1 MDFTED
7 YFHLKKNQS
16 TRPPKLFF
24 SPTRICCARVLVSL
38 VCGCQQTQ
46 RRWDKGSYLFSPSSA
61 VWWCLKT
68 FSWGLLWPFCTL
80 IKKEPRT
87 REHCMSKKPST
98 HVCVCGGGAAGVP
111 LAWSLSSWLATFFHS
126 SIFNSRGVMRL
137 SERELWQRMWNV
149 NLSMMFSRLQLKL
162 SLKKLTYNFN
172 NHHAIMTLYIT
183 HVSVKYKLIV
193 CAISAFIT
201 K

>member
-1 MDFTED
+1 MIQTKTFRINPKGKVIWVLLRANNKSKHSKYCVGDYYWCRSGVDFTED

-16 TRPPKLFF
+16 TRSPKLFF

-98 HVCVCGGGAAGVP
+98 HVCVCGGGCWHTFSMVFVELVSHFLP
-111 LAWSLSSWLATFFHS
+111 LLHL
-126 SIFNSRGVMRL
+126 
-137 SERELWQRMWNV
+137 
-149 NLSMMFSRLQLKL
+149 
-162 SLKKLTYNFN
+162 
-172 NHHAIMTLYIT
+172 
-183 HVSVKYKLIV
+183 
-193 CAISAFIT
+193 
-201 K
+201 